1 MAACVTFHTKIL
13 AVCGTLTSQVGEN
26 LKKKRFQLRVFI
38 GFSLSFEE
46 LNFSLFLG
54 KLSTESK

>member
-26 LKKKRFQLRVFI
+26 LEKINSLDF
-38 GFSLSFEE
+38 GFLLGLSFEE
-46 LNFSLFLG
+46 FNFSLFLQ